1 MTSAQS
7 PPGWTLNGKTVW
19 VTGASRGLGRAIA
32 LGCARSGA
40 RVAVTAR
47 TQSALDELC
56 TQVCAMGTDGLA
68 LAGSV
73 TDSERVA
80 DIVDEIAASWSPID
94 VLINNAG
101 VSPVL
106 SGSEDVDVDM
116 WNTVLDVNLTG
127 ALRCARAACPHMLDR
142 GGSIVNI
149 SSIHGRVGMERLAA
163 YCASKGGLE
172 MLTRALAVEW
182 ANRNIRVNAVAPG
195 YLETEMTEGLR
206 QSPRWRTK
214 LLDAI
219 PVGRFGAP
227 QDVVPA
233 VVFLASDAAQYITG
247 ATLPVDGGWTSK

>member
-1 MTSAQS
+1 MSSAQS
-7 PPGWTLNGKTVW
+7 PPGCTLDGKTVW
-19 VTGASRGLGRAIA
+19 VTGASRGLGRAIV
-32 LGCARSGA
+32 LGCARAGA

-47 TQSALDELC
+47 TQSALDE
-56 TQVCAMGTDGLA
+56 VCAELSAMGGQGLA

-80 DIVDEIAASWSPID
+80 DIVDEIAASWSPVD

-101 VSPVL
+101 VSPAL
-106 SGSEDVDVDM
+106 SASEDVELGM
-116 WNTVLDVNLTG
+116 WSTVIDVNLTG
-127 ALRCARAACPHMLDR
+127 ALRCARAVCPYMLDR

-182 ANRNIRVNAVAPG
+182 ANRKVRVNAVAPG

-206 QSPRWRTK
+206 QNPKWRSR
-214 LLDAI
+214 LLDAT
-219 PVGRFGAP
+219 PLGRFGAP
-227 QDVVPA
+227 DDVVPA
-233 VVFLASDAAQYITG
+233 VVFLASDAAGFITG